1 MGDPY
6 KIPAAEKPSAESIS
20 LREERL
26 INEIVS
32 AISLQMA
39 LSPAGPCRI
48 LCRKKPSVLAEKIF
62 LSLASMGLIRNDGKQ
77 SLYLTEEDQKTA
89 IRFRLTESGSGK
101 IFFEYHIPKQ
111 ENNR

>member
-6 KIPAAEKPSAESIS
+6 KVPAAGKQSKESIFI
-20 LREERL
+20 REERL
-26 INEIVS
+26 VNEIVS

-48 LCRKKPSVLAEKIF
+48 LCRKKPSALAEKIF
-62 LSLASMGLIRNDGKQ
+62 FSLASMGLVRNDGKH
-77 SLYLTEEDQKTA
+77 SLHLTEEDQKTA